1 MDLGIKG
8 KVALVTGGGGGLG
21 GAIAQQLAVEGAHVV
36 IADVSAPAAQRT
48 ADAVNAAGG
57 KALALEWDLSK
68 RETFP
73 ALLAQVKTWAG
84 DVDILVNNSGGPPPS
99 LATDVRSELWHGQF
113 DAMVLSL
120 MQLTSLVLP
129 AMQAKGWGRIIT
141 STSSGVV
148 TPIPN
153 LAVSNALRM
162 TLLGWSKTLA
172 AEVAAQGV
180 TVNVVLPGRISTAR
194 IAQLDQA
201 KADREQ
207 RPLEDIIQASTSS
220 IPARRYGKP
229 EEYADAVA
237 FLASTRAS
245 YITGSVVRVDGGL
258 ISSI

>member
-21 GAIAQQLAVEGAHVV
+21 SAIALQLAAEGASVV
-36 IADVSAPAAQRT
+36 VADVSAQAACRT
-48 ADAVNAAGG
+48 AEAVGASGG
-57 KALALEWDLSK
+57 HALPLEWDLS
-68 RETFP
+68 RRAAFP
-73 ALLAQVKTWAG
+73 ALLSRIQDWAG

-99 LATDVRSELWHGQF
+99 PATDVRDDLWHGQF

-129 AMQAKGWGRIIT
+129 AMRRRGWGRIIT

-162 TLLGWSKTLA
+162 TLIGWSKTLA
-172 AEVAAQGV
+172 AEVAADGV

-201 KADREQ
+201 RAEREQ
-207 RPLEDIIQASTSS
+207 RSLEDIILASTSS

-245 YITGSVVRVDGGL
+245 YITGSMVRVDGGL